1 MTRSRVE
8 CLDGLR
14 ALAAMWVLVGHCL
27 LLTGWRVPIL
37 GEPDLGVDLF
47 IMLSGFLMV
56 FHYQLRQDKEPW
68 QRPETWL
75 KFWTRRCFRIA
86 PLFYVM
92 LFLALALGPYLY
104 ESRTVIDDFLLR
116 SHQAPER
123 YLDSGLKNIVAHLL
137 FLFGL
142 LPNFA
147 YRTPLPDWSLGLEM
161 QFYAVF
167 PAVMLLVRRLG
178 WIRSAVLIAALG
190 GLVVFAMGQMSMH
203 FPMPSFLALK
213 MQVFLCGMLLAG
225 VPHAS
230 RPRPILYL
238 ALAMLLAALPYGGEY
253 GLGKLLIREV
263 LVMGFFALV
272 LYRMLPGMAGVVA
285 ARIATTLGNRFF
297 HLMGEL
303 SFSIYLIHLLVLQP
317 VAAFVITQYGHDLV
331 APLRFAIVLLIV
343 VPTVSLLSWITYN
356 LIEIPGQKAGRFV
369 VRRFG
374 RKTMLETTTPVADAH
389 APAPGRR

>member
-27 LLTGWRVPIL
+27 LLTGWRVPVL

-56 FHYQLRQDKEPW
+56 FHYQLRQDREPW
-68 QRPETWL
+68 QSPETWL
-75 KFWTRRCFRIA
+75 KFWTRRYFRIA

-167 PAVMLLVRRLG
+167 PAVMLLVRRLD

-190 GLVVFAMGQMSMH
+190 GLVVFAMGQMSVH

-225 VPHAS
+225 VLHQS

-238 ALAMLLAALPYGGEY
+238 ALAMLLGALPYGGEY
-253 GLGKLLIREV
+253 GPGKLLMREV

-272 LYRMLPGMAGVVA
+272 LYRILPGMAGVVA

-343 VPTVSLLSWITYN
+343 LPTVSLLSWITYN

-369 VRRFG
+369 VQRFG
-374 RKTMLETTTPVADAH
+374 RKTMLETTPASAAAH
-389 APAPGRR
+389 DPAPGRR

>member
-75 KFWTRRCFRIA
+75 KFWTRRYFRIA

-92 LFLALALGPYLY
+92 LFLALALGPHLY

-123 YLDSGLKNIVAHLL
+123 YLDSGLKNIFAHLL

-161 QFYAVF
+161 QFYTVF
-167 PAVMLLVRRLG
+167 PAVMLLVRRLD

-190 GLVVFAMGQMSMH
+190 GLVVFAMGQMSVH

-225 VPHAS
+225 LLHAS

-272 LYRMLPGMAGVVA
+272 LYRMLPGMAGVAA

-343 VPTVSLLSWITYN
+343 LPTVSLLSWITYN

-369 VRRFG
+369 VQRFG
-374 RKTMLETTTPVADAH
+374 RKKMLETTPAAAAH
-389 APAPGRR
+389 APAPGWR

>member
-56 FHYQLRQDKEPW
+56 LHYQLRQDKEPW
-68 QRPETWL
+68 QKPETWL
-75 KFWTRRCFRIA
+75 KFWTRRYFRIA

-92 LFLALALGPYLY
+92 LFLALALGPSLY

-123 YLDSGLKNIVAHLL
+123 YLDNGLKNIVAHLL

-161 QFYAVF
+161 QFYAAF

-178 WIRSAVLIAALG
+178 WIKSAVLIAALG
-190 GLVVFAMGQMSMH
+190 SLVVFVMEQMSVH

-225 VPHAS
+225 VLHPS

-343 VPTVSLLSWITYN
+343 LPTVSLLSWITYN

-369 VRRFG
+369 VQRFG
-374 RKTMLETTTPVADAH
+374 RKTMLETTRTSAAAH